1 MAYSHHGTVQQ
12 AELRESDIRALTT
25 LYQAETGLRY
35 ETDDSTI
42 PSFALSLDG
51 TFIDADSGQTTLSVE
66 IERIGRQDLESSVII
81 QLGPYNISTHESS
94 DETLPRIEDPIC
106 RFLTDQSSVFV
117 DILLP
122 TGIVQE
128 LTLQL
133 AAPVNGEIS
142 NSPSLQLNIHE
153 LELALESEH
162 LVNNHVLDGEMQPLI
177 TVKARR
183 LFLTQSTQRLT
194 QNGVMQS
201 KNSSRKLIIS
211 SILILPKSHH
221 QALYLSCN
229 SVTLQPMK
237 STQTFS
243 RQRSHWETTAF
254 ICNRN
259 SKSRPDLSSWNQ
271 RLWRPKGLP
280 S

>member
-1 MAYSHHGTVQQ
+1 M
-12 AELRESDIRALTT
+12 
-25 LYQAETGLRY
+25 
-35 ETDDSTI
+35 
-42 PSFALSLDG
+42 DG

-117 DILLP
+117 DVLLP

-177 TVKARR
+177 QSR
-183 LFLTQSTQRLT
+183 LGDYFYSIDSAADPKWSNAIQEFIQEIDNIIDPDFAKVPSSSSLSQLQFS
-194 QNGVMQS
+194 
-201 KNSSRKLIIS
+201 NSST
-211 SILILPKSHH
+211 
-221 QALYLSCN
+221 N
-229 SVTLQPMK
+229 EVNTNF
-237 STQTFS
+237 FS
-243 RQRSHWETTAF
+243 PAVSLETTAF

>member
-1 MAYSHHGTVQQ
+1 M
-12 AELRESDIRALTT
+12 TT

-117 DILLP
+117 DVLLP

-142 NSPSLQLNIHE
+142 TLRHSNSIFMSL
-153 LELALESEH
+153 SW
-162 LVNNHVLDGEMQPLI
+162 
-177 TVKARR
+177 R
-183 LFLTQSTQRLT
+183 LKVSTWSTIMCLMER
-194 QNGVMQS
+194 
-201 KNSSRKLIIS
+201 
-211 SILILPKSHH
+211 
-221 QALYLSCN
+221 CN
-229 SVTLQPMK
+229 L
-237 STQTFS
+237 
-243 RQRSHWETTAF
+243 
-254 ICNRN
+254 
-259 SKSRPDLSSWNQ
+259 
-271 RLWRPKGLP
+271 
-280 S
+280 